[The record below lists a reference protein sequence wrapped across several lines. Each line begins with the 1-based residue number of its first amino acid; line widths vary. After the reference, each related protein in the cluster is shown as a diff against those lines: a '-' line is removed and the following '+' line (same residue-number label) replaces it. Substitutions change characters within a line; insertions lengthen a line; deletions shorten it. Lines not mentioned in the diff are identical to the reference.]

1 MAKKKLMVLAL
12 RMDVDAGTQTRR
24 FVFGT
29 PAQAAEPSWQ
39 GQSSAQWEYAGGR
52 GFAAGRPGNLKVVT
66 TRMRPGYLRKN
77 GVPYSANAT
86 MTEYFHRTREPNG
99 DMLIV
104 LLTVV
109 TDPQYLT
116 QPLVTSTQFKKLPD
130 NRGWNP
136 TPCSAD

>member
-77 GVPYSANAT
+77 GVPYSANAS
-86 MTEYFHRTREPNG
+86 MTEYFHRMSAPNG
-99 DMLIV
+99 DTWI
-104 LLTVV
+104 TVV
-109 TDPQYLT
+109 SEVRAPE
-116 QPLVTSTQFKKLPD
+116 PKA
-130 NRGWNP
+130 
-136 TPCSAD
+136 SA